1 MNITKKKQLTGYV
14 VKSAIDK
21 TVIVRVDNKKP
32 HPIYKKYVNRS
43 KKYYAHDPNNE
54 CNIGDKVSINVFGVI
69 KEGIVEE
76 IDNLE
81 GTKLYNII
89 SEKTKYPYVGVDG
102 NGNFWNI
109 DSKLTK
115 VKNQIN
121 GKK

>member
-1 MNITKKKQLTGYV
+1 MARKGRPKKRNTTPK
-14 VKSAIDK
+14 
-21 TVIVRVDNKKP
+21 VR
-32 HPIYKKYVNRS
+32 YKV
-43 KKYYAHDPNNE
+43 
-54 CNIGDKVSINVFGVI
+54 GDKVSINVFGVI

-115 VKNQIN
+115 IKKQSN
-121 GKK
+121 GKR

>member
-1 MNITKKKQLTGYV
+1 MARKGRPKKRKTSPKVRYKVGDTVLVNI
-14 VKSAIDK
+14 
-21 TVIVRVDNKKP
+21 
-32 HPIYKKYVNRS
+32 
-43 KKYYAHDPNNE
+43 
-54 CNIGDKVSINVFGVI
+54 FGVI
-69 KEGIVEE
+69 KEGIIEE

-81 GTKLYNII
+81 GTRLYNIT

-115 VKNQIN
+115 IKKGSN

>member
-1 MNITKKKQLTGYV
+1 MSRRK
-14 VKSAIDK
+14 
-21 TVIVRVDNKKP
+21 
-32 HPIYKKYVNRS
+32 YKKTIYPYWVEIPLSYDNFGNVVEWKLEKVRDY
-43 KKYYAHDPNNE
+43 K
-54 CNIGDKVSINVFGVI
+54 DKVSINIFGVI

-115 VKNQIN
+115 VKKQSN

>member
-1 MNITKKKQLTGYV
+1 MARKGSPKKRKTTPK
-14 VKSAIDK
+14 VK
-21 TVIVRVDNKKP
+21 
-32 HPIYKKYVNRS
+32 YKV
-43 KKYYAHDPNNE
+43 
-54 CNIGDKVSINVFGVI
+54 GDKVSVNVFGVI

-76 IDNLE
+76 IDNLD

-115 VKNQIN
+115 EKY
-121 GKK
+121 GKR